1 LEINSMKLL
10 IIFSILFVFLLIP
23 IQNSFSE
30 LEISTNTQV
39 YSPEHTLQ
47 VYGTGLPGE
56 NLILRLFA
64 PDESI
69 TKFDQIQTDSDGNFN
84 HQLLTWPV
92 PSSGVPFGTYTV
104 EVLSTEQNGLSKK
117 IDIKFSS
124 TTELIS
130 VAIEKQIDTIVFAPE
145 SGALHQSFRVF
156 IQTTRD
162 GLNIGNNPVT
172 LLGNSMIH
180 LPDGSSLSLKHYF
193 KTLYAG
199 VYYFDFTPQQQGT
212 HIFQISVFSD
222 GVTSKGF
229 AATHVLSQN
238 LGGINKQIIKLNS
251 ILDDTSDELNTLKSE
266 INGFDKTLLMA
277 SDKIDSST
285 GSIAISV
292 DSISEASSQL
302 NSLLFPIIAS
312 IGIIVALQIT
322 IIARR
327 R

>member
-1 LEINSMKLL
+1 MKSLFLL
-10 IIFSILFVFLLIP
+10 AIFFTLLLIP

-30 LEISTNTQV
+30 LEISTNTKV

-47 VYGTGLPGE
+47 VYGTGLPE
-56 NLILRLFA
+56 EHLILRLFA
-64 PDESI
+64 PDESV
-69 TKFDQIQTDSDGNFN
+69 TKFEQIQTNPDGTFN
-84 HQLLTWPV
+84 HQLLTWPY
-92 PSSGVPFGTYTV
+92 PSSSIPYGTYVV
-104 EVLSTEQNGLSKK
+104 EVLSTEQNGLSQK

-130 VAIEKQIDTIVFAPE
+130 VAVEREIDTVVFAPE
-145 SGALHQSFRVF
+145 SGAINQSFRVF

-162 GLNIGNNPVT
+162 GLNIGNDPSQ

-180 LPDGSSLSLKHYF
+180 LPDGSSLTLKNYF

-199 VYYFDFTPQQQGT
+199 VYYFDYTPVQEGT
-212 HIFQISVFSD
+212 YIFQISVFND

-238 LGGINKQIIKLNS
+238 LGGINKEIIKLNS
-251 ILDDTSDELNTLKSE
+251 ILDETSNELNVLKSE
-266 INGFDKTLLMA
+266 IEGFDSTLVTS
-277 SDKIDSST
+277 SDKIDQSTTDIASS
-285 GSIAISV
+285 V
-292 DSISEASSQL
+292 VSISEASSQL

>member
-1 LEINSMKLL
+1 MKSLILL
-10 IIFSILFVFLLIP
+10 SILFLLIP
-23 IQNSFSE
+23 IHDSFSE
-30 LEISTNTQV
+30 LDIFTNTQV

-69 TKFDQIQTDSDGNFN
+69 TKFDQIQTNSDGTFN
-84 HQLLTWPV
+84 HQLLTWPN
-92 PSSGVPFGTYTV
+92 PSSGTPYGTYVV
-104 EVLSTEQNGLSKK
+104 EVLSTEQKGLSKK
-117 IDIKFSS
+117 IDVKFSS

-130 VAIEKQIDTIVFAPE
+130 VAVERQIDTIVFAPE
-145 SGALHQSFRVF
+145 TGAKNQSFRVF

-162 GLNIGNNPVT
+162 GLNIGNNPSE

-180 LPDGSSLSLKHYF
+180 LPDGSSTSLKNSF

-199 VYYFDFTPQQQGT
+199 VYYFDFIPRQEGT
-212 HIFQISVFSD
+212 HVFQISVFNE
-222 GVTSKGF
+222 GVSSKGF

-238 LGGINKQIIKLNS
+238 LGGINKEIIKLNS
-251 ILDDTSDELNTLKSE
+251 ILVETSNELDVLKSE
-266 INGFDKTLLMA
+266 IAGFDSTLLQA
-277 SDKIDSST
+277 SEKIDKST
-285 GSIAISV
+285 GTISISV
-292 DSISEASSQL
+292 QSISEASSQL

>member
-1 LEINSMKLL
+1 MKLL
-10 IIFSILFVFLLIP
+10 FTLAIIVPFLLFP
-23 IQNSFSE
+23 VPDSFSE
-30 LEISTNTQV
+30 LDFSTNALV

-47 VYGTGLPGE
+47 VYGNGLPGE

-84 HQLLTWPV
+84 YQLLTWPT
-92 PSSGVPFGTYTV
+92 PSHGVPFGTYTV

-117 IDIKFSS
+117 IDITFSS
-124 TTELIS
+124 TTDLIS
-130 VAIEKQIDTIVFAPE
+130 VAIERQIDTVVFAPE
-145 SGALHQSFRVF
+145 SGALNQSFRVF

-162 GLNIGNNPVT
+162 GLNIGNDPT
-172 LLGNSMIH
+172 ILLGNSMIH

-212 HIFQISVFSD
+212 HVFQISVFSD

-229 AATHVLSQN
+229 AATHVLSQD

-251 ILDDTSDELNTLKSE
+251 ILDETSNELEVLKSE
-266 INGFDKTLLMA
+266 IKGFDDTLLMA
-277 SDKIDSST
+277 SDKIDTST
-285 GSIAISV
+285 GSIALSV

>member
-1 LEINSMKLL
+1 ML
-10 IIFSILFVFLLIP
+10 LLIP

-30 LEISTNTQV
+30 LELSTNSKV
-39 YSPEHTLQ
+39 YSPEHSLQ
-47 VYGTGLPGE
+47 VFGTGLPEE

-69 TKFDQIQTDSDGNFN
+69 TKFEQIQTNPDGTFN
-84 HQLLTWPV
+84 YQLLTWPE
-92 PSSGVPFGTYTV
+92 PSSNVPYGTYVV

-130 VAIEKQIDTIVFAPE
+130 VAVEREIDTVVFAPE
-145 SGALHQSFRVF
+145 TGAINQSFRVF
-156 IQTTRD
+156 VQTTRD
-162 GLNIGNNPVT
+162 GLNIGNDPSQ

-180 LPDGSSLSLKHYF
+180 LPDGSSLPLNNSF

-199 VYYFDFTPQQQGT
+199 VYYFDFTPRQQGT
-212 HIFQISVFSD
+212 HVFQISVFNE
-222 GVTSKGF
+222 GVSSKGF

-238 LGGINKQIIKLNS
+238 LGGINKQISKLNS
-251 ILDDTSDELNTLKSE
+251 VLEETSIELNTLKFE
-266 INGFDKTLLMA
+266 ISGFDDTLSTA
-277 SDKIDSST
+277 SNNINEST
-285 GSIAISV
+285 S
-292 DSISEASSQL
+292 SISSSVQSIEEASSQL

-312 IGIIVALQIT
+312 IGLIVALQIT

>member
-1 LEINSMKLL
+1 M
-10 IIFSILFVFLLIP
+10 LLIP

-30 LEISTNTQV
+30 LEISTNTKV

-47 VYGTGLPGE
+47 VYGTGLPE
-56 NLILRLFA
+56 EHLILRLFA
-64 PDESI
+64 PDESV
-69 TKFDQIQTDSDGNFN
+69 TKFEQIQTNPDGTFN
-84 HQLLTWPV
+84 HQLLTWPY
-92 PSSGVPFGTYTV
+92 PSSSIPYGTYVV
-104 EVLSTEQNGLSKK
+104 EVLSTEQNGLSQK

-130 VAIEKQIDTIVFAPE
+130 VAVEREIDTVVFAPE
-145 SGALHQSFRVF
+145 SGAINQSFRVF

-162 GLNIGNNPVT
+162 GLNIGNDPSQ

-180 LPDGSSLSLKHYF
+180 LPDGSSLTLKNYF

-199 VYYFDFTPQQQGT
+199 VYYFDYTPVQEGT
-212 HIFQISVFSD
+212 YIFQISVFND

-238 LGGINKQIIKLNS
+238 LGGINKEIIKLNS
-251 ILDDTSDELNTLKSE
+251 ILDETSNELNVLKSE
-266 INGFDKTLLMA
+266 IEGFDSTLVTS
-277 SDKIDSST
+277 SDKIDQSTTDIASS
-285 GSIAISV
+285 V
-292 DSISEASSQL
+292 VSISEASSQL

>member
-1 LEINSMKLL
+1 MKS
-10 IIFSILFVFLLIP
+10 IILFSILFVFLLFP
-23 IQNSFSE
+23 IQDSFSE
-30 LEISTNTQV
+30 LELSTNSKV

-69 TKFDQIQTDSDGNFN
+69 TKFEQIQTNSDGTFN
-84 HQLLTWPV
+84 HQLLTWPQ
-92 PSSGVPFGTYTV
+92 PSSSVPYGTYVV

-124 TTELIS
+124 TTELMS
-130 VAIEKQIDTIVFAPE
+130 VAVERQIDTVVFAPE
-145 SGALHQSFRVF
+145 TGALDQSFRVF

-162 GLNIGNNPVT
+162 GLNIGNDPIS

-180 LPDGSSLSLKHYF
+180 LPDGSSLSLKNYF

-199 VYYFDFTPQQQGT
+199 VYYFDFTPNQEGT
-212 HIFQISVFSD
+212 HVFQISVFNE

-251 ILDDTSDELNTLKSE
+251 ILDETSDELNILKSE
-266 INGFDKTLLMA
+266 ISGFDNTLLTA
-277 SDKIDSST
+277 SKKIDEST
-285 GSIAISV
+285 GTIANSV
-292 DSISEASSQL
+292 ESISEASSQL

-312 IGIIVALQIT
+312 IGLIVALQIT

>member
-1 LEINSMKLL
+1 MKS
-10 IIFSILFVFLLIP
+10 IILFSILFLIILFP
-23 IQNSFSE
+23 IQDSFSE
-30 LEISTNTQV
+30 LELSTNSKV

-47 VYGTGLPGE
+47 VYGNGLPGE

-69 TKFDQIQTDSDGNFN
+69 TKFEQIQTNSDGTFN
-84 HQLLTWPV
+84 HQLLTWPQ
-92 PSSGVPFGTYTV
+92 PSSSVPYGTYVV

-124 TTELIS
+124 TTELMS
-130 VAIEKQIDTIVFAPE
+130 VAVERQIDTVVFAPE
-145 SGALHQSFRVF
+145 TGALDQSFRVF

-162 GLNIGNNPVT
+162 GLNIGNDPIS

-180 LPDGSSLSLKHYF
+180 LPDGSSLSLKNYF

-199 VYYFDFTPQQQGT
+199 VYYFDFTPNQEGT
-212 HIFQISVFSD
+212 HVFQISVFNE

-251 ILDDTSDELNTLKSE
+251 ILDETSDELNILKSE
-266 INGFDKTLLMA
+266 ISGFDNTLLTA
-277 SDKIDSST
+277 SKKIDEST
-285 GSIAISV
+285 GTIANSV
-292 DSISEASSQL
+292 ESISEASSQL

-312 IGIIVALQIT
+312 IGLIVALQIT

>member
-1 LEINSMKLL
+1 MKLL
-10 IIFSILFVFLLIP
+10 VILSILFVFLLIP
-23 IQNSFSE
+23 IQDSFSE
-30 LEISTNTQV
+30 LDISTNSKV

-47 VYGTGLPGE
+47 VYGIGLPEE

-69 TKFDQIQTDSDGNFN
+69 TKFEQIQTESDGSFN
-84 HQLLTWPV
+84 HQLLTWPT
-92 PSSGVPFGTYTV
+92 PSSGTPYGTYVV

-117 IDIKFSS
+117 INIKFSS

-130 VAIEKQIDTIVFAPE
+130 VAIERQIDTVVFAPE
-145 SGALHQSFRVF
+145 TGALNQSFRVF
-156 IQTTRD
+156 VQTTRD
-162 GLNIGNNPVT
+162 GLNIGNDPSQ
-172 LLGNSMIH
+172 LLGNSLIH
-180 LPDGSSLSLKHYF
+180 LPDGSSLSMKNYF

-199 VYYFDFTPQQQGT
+199 VYYFDFTPRQQGT
-212 HIFQISVFSD
+212 HVFQISVFNE

-229 AATHVLSQN
+229 AATNVLSQN
-238 LGGINKQIIKLNS
+238 LGGINKQITKLNS
-251 ILDDTSDELNTLKSE
+251 VLDETSNELNILKSE
-266 INGFDKTLLMA
+266 IEGFDTTLLTA
-277 SDKIDSST
+277 SDKIDKST
-285 GSIAISV
+285 GSISTSV
-292 DSISEASSQL
+292 EAISEASSQL

>member
-1 LEINSMKLL
+1 MLSSILL
-10 IIFSILFVFLLIP
+10 IFLLVP
-23 IQNSFSE
+23 LQDSFSE
-30 LEISTNTQV
+30 LEISTNSKV

-69 TKFDQIQTDSDGNFN
+69 TKFEQIQTNSDGSFN
-84 HQLLTWPV
+84 HQLLTWPD
-92 PSSGVPFGTYTV
+92 PSSTVPYGTYVV

-117 IDIKFSS
+117 IDIQFSS
-124 TTELIS
+124 TTELMS
-130 VAIEKQIDTIVFAPE
+130 VAIERQIDTVVFAPE
-145 SGALHQSFRVF
+145 TGAINQSFRVF

-162 GLNIGNNPVT
+162 GLNIGNNPIE
-172 LLGNSMIH
+172 LLENSQIH
-180 LPDGSSLSLKHYF
+180 LPDGSSLSLKDYF

-199 VYYFDFTPQQQGT
+199 VYYFDYTPRQEGT
-212 HIFQISVFSD
+212 HVFQISVFNE
-222 GVTSKGF
+222 GVSSKGF
-229 AATHVLSQN
+229 AATHVLTQN
-238 LGGINKQIIKLNS
+238 LGGINKQISKLNS
-251 ILDDTSDELNTLKSE
+251 VLDETSDELNTLKSE
-266 INGFDKTLLMA
+266 ISGFDDTLSAA
-277 SDKIDSST
+277 SNNINEST
-285 GSIAISV
+285 
-292 DSISEASSQL
+292 DSISTSVNSIEEASSQL

>member
-1 LEINSMKLL
+1 MKLL
-10 IIFSILFVFLLIP
+10 IILSIVFIFLLIP
-23 IQNSFSE
+23 IQDSFSE
-30 LEISTNTQV
+30 LELSTNAQV

-69 TKFDQIQTDSDGNFN
+69 TKFDQVETDSNGNFN
-84 HQLLTWPV
+84 YQLLTWPE
-92 PSSGVPFGTYTV
+92 PSTGLPYGTYVV

-117 IDIKFSS
+117 IDIKFSA
-124 TTELIS
+124 TTELVS
-130 VAIEKQIDTIVFAPE
+130 VAIERQIDTVVFAPE
-145 SGALHQSFRVF
+145 TGAINQPFRVF

-162 GLNIGNNPVT
+162 GLNIGNDPIE
-172 LLGNSMIH
+172 LLGNSQLH
-180 LPDGSSLSLKHYF
+180 LPDGSSLSLKDYF

-199 VYYFDFTPQQQGT
+199 VYYFDFTPRQEGT
-212 HIFQISVFSD
+212 HVFQISVFNE

-238 LGGINKQIIKLNS
+238 LGGINKQISKLNS
-251 ILDDTSDELNTLKSE
+251 ILDETSVELNTLKSE
-266 INGFDKTLLMA
+266 ISGFDDTLSVA
-277 SDKIDSST
+277 SNNINESTDNISSSVT
-285 GSIAISV
+285 SIE
-292 DSISEASSQL
+292 EASSQL

>member
-1 LEINSMKLL
+1 M
-10 IIFSILFVFLLIP
+10 LIP

-69 TKFDQIQTDSDGNFN
+69 TKFDQIQTDPDGSFN
-84 HQLLTWPV
+84 HQLLTWPT
-92 PSSGVPFGTYTV
+92 PSSGTPYGTYVV
-104 EVLSTEQNGLSKK
+104 EVLSTEQHGLSKK
-117 IDIKFSS
+117 IDIAFSS
-124 TTELIS
+124 TTDLIS
-130 VAIEKQIDTIVFAPE
+130 VVVERDIDTVVFAPE
-145 SGALHQSFRVF
+145 TGALNQSFRVF
-156 IQTTRD
+156 VQTTRD
-162 GLNIGNNPVT
+162 GLNIGNEPSL

-180 LPDGSSLSLKHYF
+180 LPDGSSLSLKNYF

-199 VYYFDFTPQQQGT
+199 VYYFDFTPRQQGT
-212 HIFQISVFSD
+212 FIFQISVFNE

-238 LGGINKQIIKLNS
+238 LGGINKQITKLNS
-251 ILDDTSDELNTLKSE
+251 VLDETSNELNILKSE
-266 INGFDKTLLMA
+266 IEGFDTTLLTA
-277 SDKIDSST
+277 SDKIDKST
-285 GSIAISV
+285 GSISTSV
-292 DSISEASSQL
+292 EAISEASSQL

>member
-1 LEINSMKLL
+1 MKLL
-10 IIFSILFVFLLIP
+10 FLLSIIFVFLLIP

-30 LEISTNTQV
+30 LDISTNSRV
-39 YSPEHTLQ
+39 YSPDHTLQ
-47 VYGTGLPGE
+47 VYGTGLPEE
-56 NLILRLFA
+56 NLILRLFS

-69 TKFDQIQTDSDGNFN
+69 TKFEQIQTNPDGTFN
-84 HQLLTWPV
+84 HQLLTWPN
-92 PSSGVPFGTYTV
+92 PSSTVPYGTYVV

-130 VAIEKQIDTIVFAPE
+130 VAVERQIDTVVFAPE
-145 SGALHQSFRVF
+145 TGALNQSLRVF

-162 GLNIGNNPVT
+162 GLNIGNNPSE
-172 LLGNSMIH
+172 LLKNSIIH
-180 LPDGSSLSLKHYF
+180 LPDGSSLSLNNSF

-199 VYYFDFTPQQQGT
+199 VYYFDFTPRQQGT
-212 HIFQISVFSD
+212 HVFQISVFND
-222 GVTSKGF
+222 GVSSKGF

-238 LGGINKQIIKLNS
+238 LGGINKQISKLNS
-251 ILDDTSDELNTLKSE
+251 VLDETSTELNTLKSE
-266 INGFDKTLLMA
+266 ISGFDDTLSTA
-277 SDKIDSST
+277 SNNINESTDNISSSVE
-285 GSIAISV
+285 SIE
-292 DSISEASSQL
+292 EASSQL

-312 IGIIVALQIT
+312 IGLIVALQIT